1 MVCIQRLLL
10 HTRVK
15 MYLTI
20 LNYGTI
26 SGNKVITFE
35 LPEYTRGF
43 QVESMEE
50 YISVTLG
57 FKLKD
62 IDWQTH
68 ADLPEVVELH
78 NQDYA

>member
-1 MVCIQRLLL
+1 
-10 HTRVK
+10 

-20 LNYGTI
+20 LNYGII
-26 SGNKVITFE
+26 SGNRVITYE

-57 FKLKD
+57 YSVNN

-68 ADLPEVVELH
+68 EELPQLVELH
-78 NQDYA
+78 NQEYA

>member
-1 MVCIQRLLL
+1 
-10 HTRVK
+10 

-20 LNYGTI
+20 LNYDDI
-26 SGNKVITFE
+26 MGNKVITYE

-57 FKLKD
+57 YNVNN

-68 ADLPEVVELH
+68 EGLPELVELH
-78 NQDYA
+78 NQEYA

>member
-1 MVCIQRLLL
+1 
-10 HTRVK
+10 

-20 LNYGTI
+20 LNYDDI
-26 SGNKVITFE
+26 RGNRVITFE

-43 QVESMEE
+43 QVESIEE

-57 FKLKD
+57 FNVGN

-68 ADLPEVVELH
+68 ENLPELVELH
-78 NQDYA
+78 NQEYA

>member
-1 MVCIQRLLL
+1 
-10 HTRVK
+10 

-20 LNYGTI
+20 LNYDGPL
-26 SGNKVITFE
+26 GNQVITYE

-43 QVESMEE
+43 QVESIEE

-57 FKLKD
+57 FNTGN

-68 ADLPEVVELH
+68 EELPELVELH
-78 NQDYA
+78 NQEYA

>member
-1 MVCIQRLLL
+1 
-10 HTRVK
+10 

-20 LNYGTI
+20 LNYDDI
-26 SGNKVITFE
+26 MGNKVITYE

-43 QVESMEE
+43 QVESIEE

-57 FKLKD
+57 YNVNN

-68 ADLPEVVELH
+68 EDLPQLVELH
-78 NQDYA
+78 NQEYA

>member
-1 MVCIQRLLL
+1 
-10 HTRVK
+10 

-20 LNYGTI
+20 LNYDDI
-26 SGNKVITFE
+26 MGNKVITYE

-57 FKLKD
+57 FNVNN

-68 ADLPEVVELH
+68 EELPQLVELH
-78 NQDYA
+78 NQEYV

>member
-1 MVCIQRLLL
+1 MNGL
-10 HTRVK
+10 HSKAFATYQNN
-15 MYLTI
+15 MYITI
-20 LNYGTI
+20 LSYEPTNQ
-26 SGNKVITFE
+26 VITFE

-57 FKLKD
+57 FSVNN

-68 ADLPEVVELH
+68 EELPQLVELH
-78 NQDYA
+78 NQEYA

>member
-1 MVCIQRLLL
+1 
-10 HTRVK
+10 

-20 LNYGTI
+20 LNYDDI
-26 SGNKVITFE
+26 MGNKVITYE

-43 QVESMEE
+43 QIESMEE

-57 FKLKD
+57 YNINN

-68 ADLPEVVELH
+68 EELPQLVELH
-78 NQDYA
+78 NQEYA

>member
-10 HTRVK
+10 HTRVN
-15 MYLTI
+15 MYITI
-20 LNYGTI
+20 LSYEPTNQ
-26 SGNKVITFE
+26 VLTFE

-43 QVESMEE
+43 QIESMEE

-57 FKLKD
+57 FNTSN

-68 ADLPEVVELH
+68 EDLPELVELH
-78 NQDYA
+78 NQEYA

>member
-1 MVCIQRLLL
+1 
-10 HTRVK
+10 

-20 LNYGTI
+20 LNYDDI
-26 SGNKVITFE
+26 MGNKVITFE

-43 QVESMEE
+43 QVESIEE

-57 FKLKD
+57 FNVNN

-68 ADLPEVVELH
+68 EELPQLVELH
-78 NQDYA
+78 NQEYA

>member
-1 MVCIQRLLL
+1 
-10 HTRVK
+10 

-20 LNYGTI
+20 LNYDDI
-26 SGNKVITFE
+26 MGNKVITFE

-43 QVESMEE
+43 QVESIEE

-57 FKLKD
+57 FNTNN

-68 ADLPEVVELH
+68 EELPQLVELH
-78 NQDYA
+78 NQEYA

>member
-1 MVCIQRLLL
+1 
-10 HTRVK
+10 

-57 FKLKD
+57 FKLKN

-68 ADLPEVVELH
+68 EDMPSFINLH
-78 NQDYA
+78 EQQQYA

>member
-1 MVCIQRLLL
+1 
-10 HTRVK
+10 

-20 LNYGTI
+20 LNYDDI
-26 SGNKVITFE
+26 RGNRVITFE

-43 QVESMEE
+43 QIESIEE

-57 FKLKD
+57 FNTNS

-68 ADLPEVVELH
+68 EDLPELVELH
-78 NQDYA
+78 NQEYA

>member
-1 MVCIQRLLL
+1 
-10 HTRVK
+10 

-20 LNYGTI
+20 LSYDI
-26 SGNKVITFE
+26 LRGNEVITYE

-57 FKLKD
+57 FNTNN

-68 ADLPEVVELH
+68 EDLPELVELH
-78 NQDYA
+78 NQEYA

>member
-1 MVCIQRLLL
+1 
-10 HTRVK
+10 

-20 LNYGTI
+20 LSYEPTNQ
-26 SGNKVITFE
+26 VLTFE

-57 FKLKD
+57 FNTSN

-68 ADLPEVVELH
+68 EELPQLAIGVFSSVCRSVTRFAPLIKSTHE
-78 NQDYA
+78 

>member
-1 MVCIQRLLL
+1 
-10 HTRVK
+10 

-20 LNYGTI
+20 LNYGIIT
-26 SGNKVITFE
+26 GNKVVTYE

-43 QVESMEE
+43 QAESMEE

-57 FKLKD
+57 FNTSN

-68 ADLPEVVELH
+68 EELPQLVELH
-78 NQDYA
+78 NQEYT

>member
-1 MVCIQRLLL
+1 
-10 HTRVK
+10 

-20 LNYGTI
+20 LNYGII
-26 SGNKVITFE
+26 SGNRVITYE

-50 YISVTLG
+50 YITVTLG
-57 FKLKD
+57 LNISN

-68 ADLPEVVELH
+68 ENLPELVELH
-78 NQDYA
+78 NQ

>member
-10 HTRVK
+10 HTRVI

-20 LNYGTI
+20 LNYDDI
-26 SGNKVITFE
+26 MGNKVITYE

-43 QVESMEE
+43 QIESMEE

-57 FKLKD
+57 FRLKD

-68 ADLPEVVELH
+68 EDLPELVELH
-78 NQDYA
+78 NQ

>member
-1 MVCIQRLLL
+1 
-10 HTRVK
+10 

-20 LNYGTI
+20 LNYDDI
-26 SGNKVITFE
+26 MGNKVITYE

-50 YISVTLG
+50 YITVTLG
-57 FKLKD
+57 LNISN

-68 ADLPEVVELH
+68 EDLPELVELH
-78 NQDYA
+78 NQEYA

>member
-1 MVCIQRLLL
+1 
-10 HTRVK
+10 

-20 LNYGTI
+20 LNYDDI
-26 SGNKVITFE
+26 RGNRVITYE

-43 QVESMEE
+43 QVESIEE

-57 FKLKD
+57 YSVKN

-68 ADLPEVVELH
+68 EDLPELVELH
-78 NQDYA
+78 NQEYA

>member
-1 MVCIQRLLL
+1 
-10 HTRVK
+10 

-20 LNYGTI
+20 LNYDDI
-26 SGNKVITFE
+26 MGNKVITYE

-57 FKLKD
+57 YSVNN

-68 ADLPEVVELH
+68 EELPQLVELH
-78 NQDYA
+78 NQEYA

>member
-1 MVCIQRLLL
+1 
-10 HTRVK
+10 

-20 LNYGTI
+20 LNYDDI
-26 SGNKVITFE
+26 MGNKVITYE

-50 YISVTLG
+50 YISVTLVYS
-57 FKLKD
+57 LKN

-68 ADLPEVVELH
+68 EELPQLVELH

>member
-1 MVCIQRLLL
+1 
-10 HTRVK
+10 

-20 LNYGTI
+20 LNYDDI
-26 SGNKVITFE
+26 MGNKVITYE

-57 FKLKD
+57 YNVNN

-68 ADLPEVVELH
+68 EGLPELVELH
-78 NQDYA
+78 NQEYV